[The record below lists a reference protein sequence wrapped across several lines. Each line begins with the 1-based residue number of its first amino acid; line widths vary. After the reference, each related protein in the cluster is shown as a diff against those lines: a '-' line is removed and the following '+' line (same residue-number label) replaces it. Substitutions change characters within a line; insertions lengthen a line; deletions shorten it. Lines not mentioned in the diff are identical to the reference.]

1 MLRARLITSEPIRA
15 KIDTGAVIGASLDA
29 GAVIGAKLVGGPI
42 GVVEADVPIYDGDY
56 AITPDVD
63 GQTVG
68 TAGKMMRDDLTVEAI
83 PYFDVSNVS
92 GGSTVYIGGSI
103 GYF

>member
-1 MLRARLITSEPIRA
+1 MLRARLIASEPIRA
-15 KIDTGAVIGASLDA
+15 SIDA
-29 GAVIGAKLVGGPI
+29 GAVIGATLVGGRI
-42 GVVEADVPIYDGDY
+42 EIVDADVSIYDGDY
-56 AITPDVD
+56 TITPDVD

-83 PYFDVSNVS
+83 PYFDVSNAS
-92 GGSTVYIGGSI
+92 GGSTVYIGGNI

>member
-1 MLRARLITSEPIRA
+1 MIASEPIRA
-15 KIDTGAVIGASLDA
+15 SVDA
-29 GAVIGAKLVGGPI
+29 GAVIGATLVGGPI
-42 GVVEADVPIYDGDY
+42 EIVDADVPIYDGEY
-56 AITPDVD
+56 TITPDVD

-68 TAGKMMRDDLTVEAI
+68 TAGKMMREDLTVEAI

>member
-1 MLRARLITSEPIRA
+1 MLRARLIASEPIRA
-15 KIDTGAVIGASLDA
+15 SIDA
-29 GAVIGAKLVGGPI
+29 GAVIGATLVGGRI
-42 GVVEADVPIYDGDY
+42 EIVDADVSIYDGDY
-56 AITPDVD
+56 TITPDVD

-68 TAGKMMRDDLTVEAI
+68 TAGKMMREDLTVEAI

-92 GGSTVYIGGSI
+92 GGSTVYIGGNI